1 MDFSL
6 STDSSII
13 FHELGRFSVI
23 SEVETDSPSRYD
35 WESQGKNRKKIKIIG
50 PPKEGVRF

>member
-23 SEVETDSPSRYD
+23 SEVETDSPSIYD
-35 WESQGKNRKKIKIIG
+35 WESQGKNRKKIKIID